1 MKTPDG
7 SNVTGLTFGADGN
20 LYAVTDSGGL
30 YMVNNW
36 QNPGFSAVPV
46 ATGVSPP
53 EIKSTGSGATL
64 TLIANI
70 TDSSGA
76 AVSFAGLTVGPPD
89 ITKTDAA
96 GNVSYPYQSLLFAVT
111 SGGDLYALDP
121 TQTDPT
127 KVPQPIFVGGAT
139 SISTGVA
146 GATGIAFSTLDYNLW
161 HVTTNRDGSQPADYG
176 HDITATYDKSR
187 LLAPGEPYSALG
199 NASFWFGLENPS
211 TAISDQP
218 GASNYA
224 ATNPSVYNT
233 YNLPGGAYGSLTTQ
247 TFDLTNYSA
256 SDAPYLYFDYFLDN
270 GNPTDADYYLPDGTP
285 IDFDSARVFVSTDGA
300 NWTNLLADPTSSD
313 PATAEGNMA
322 DTGGQWVEERI
333 SLASFAGQSNVRI
346 RFDFS
351 TAGDMGVGE
360 NDYNGAYLQAIDG
373 DQIQDGDTF
382 VLLDSS
388 GNPQP
393 YEFDM
398 GAAYCVPNAAG
409 DAITDGQTF
418 TLMTV
423 NAQGNPVPYKT
434 FEFSHANSLPAGD
447 NNVLIHIES
456 GWTTAE
462 VAEQISAV
470 ANGLGLST
478 EVYENRVSF
487 DGFAL
492 GMRLTVPNP
501 PASTGVAA
509 GDLINDGETFTI
521 ETRNGGGSLVALKT
535 FEFDKNGSVAAGNQ
549 AIAISNGESTADV
562 AAQIAAVVNGLG
574 LKNID
579 GVPVVAVVDDNRVL
593 LNGAEGVAQSA
604 SPAVTAGVDGAAP

>member
-1 MKTPDG
+1 M
-7 SNVTGLTFGADGN
+7 
-20 LYAVTDSGGL
+20 
-30 YMVNNW
+30 
-36 QNPGFSAVPV
+36 
-46 ATGVSPP
+46 
-53 EIKSTGSGATL
+53 
-64 TLIANI
+64 
-70 TDSSGA
+70 
-76 AVSFAGLTVGPPD
+76 
-89 ITKTDAA
+89 
-96 GNVSYPYQSLLFAVT
+96 
-111 SGGDLYALDP
+111 YALDP

-127 KVPQPIFVGGAT
+127 KVAQPIFVGGAT
-139 SISTGVA
+139 SIATGVA

-176 HDITATYDKSR
+176 HDITTTYDKSR
-187 LLAPGEPYSALG
+187 LPAPGEPYSATG
-199 NASFWFGLENPS
+199 ERASSSASKTRQRPS
-211 TAISDQP
+211 PISRAASTTRRRIP
-218 GASNYA
+218 G
-224 ATNPSVYNT
+224 VYNT

-256 SDAPYLYFDYFLDN
+256 GDAPYLYFDYFLDN

-285 IDFDSARVFVSTDGA
+285 IDFDSARVFASTDGA

-322 DTGGQWVEERI
+322 DTGGQWVQERI
-333 SLASFAGQSNVRI
+333 SLASFAGQSNVRM

-351 TAGDMGVGE
+351 TAGDMDVGE
-360 NDYNGAYLQAIDG
+360 NDYNGAYLQALDG

-398 GAAYCVPNAAG
+398 GAAYCLPNAAG

-462 VAEQISAV
+462 VAEQIAAV
-470 ANGLGLST
+470 ANGLGLTHRRST
-478 EVYENRVSF
+478 RTAS
-487 DGFAL
+487 
-492 GMRLTVPNP
+492 R
-501 PASTGVAA
+501 STGSRWVC
-509 GDLINDGETFTI
+509 G
-521 ETRNGGGSLVALKT
+521 
-535 FEFDKNGSVAAGNQ
+535 
-549 AIAISNGESTADV
+549 
-562 AAQIAAVVNGLG
+562 
-574 LKNID
+574 
-579 GVPVVAVVDDNRVL
+579 
-593 LNGAEGVAQSA
+593 
-604 SPAVTAGVDGAAP
+604 